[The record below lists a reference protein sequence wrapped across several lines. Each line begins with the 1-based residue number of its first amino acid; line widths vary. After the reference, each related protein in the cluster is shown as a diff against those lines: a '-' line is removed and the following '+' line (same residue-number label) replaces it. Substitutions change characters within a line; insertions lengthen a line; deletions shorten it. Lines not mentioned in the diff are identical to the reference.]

1 MKHLVQHIYEKLKI
15 SNTLTTSSFAKYNCI
30 WDVTIARRLCEQDFL
45 PFYNLIDKVFDIPKL
60 YNSVKDYQNIF
71 NEYNDNTY
79 DKSILDNKIISEL
92 IEIIS
97 SILFSEYTVE
107 DGFKIL
113 KTFCNSKTTEDLL
126 TLYTYYDYTKIKYDN
141 KYLLVFEH
149 KPR

>member
-1 MKHLVQHIYEKLKI
+1 MKIINQYISEKLKI
-15 SNTLTTSSFAKYNCI
+15 SNTTVTDSFAKHNCI

-60 YNSVKDYQNIF
+60 YNSVKGYQNIF

-92 IEIIS
+92 IEIIA
-97 SILFSEYTVE
+97 SILFSEHTVE
-107 DGFKIL
+107 DGFGIL

-126 TLYTYYDYTKIKYDN
+126 TLYTYDDYTKINYDN

-149 KPR
+149 KAR